1 MREYV
6 LPYEFYED
14 VIPLNY
20 RSRGPKRGYRLVTSY
35 GGSPFVGS
43 QGIPVYPGLEVKDRT
58 GLFFIPFGPESDLWE
73 DTLETLM
80 AMHLSP
86 RDVRG
91 TSSQL
96 WEIRAY
102 DWAYTI
108 DDKSEAK
115 AHRIRYVRPAQ
126 ELLRSEAML
135 SLLDDITYPVQE
147 VLADSVDPEEAI
159 SLLRW
164 LTNSKVW
171 HDYENAD
178 DILALKHLRTEEGRI
193 AKRRI
198 ADRIRSA
205 IRRAKPLSQG
215 RFVANR
221 DFDSYYGDQ
230 S

>member
-14 VIPLNY
+14 EIPLHY
-20 RSRGPKRGYRLVTSY
+20 RSKGPKRGYRLVTSY
-35 GGSPFVGS
+35 GGSPFEGS

-73 DTLETLM
+73 DILENLM
-80 AMHLSP
+80 AMYISP
-86 RDVRG
+86 GDVGG
-91 TSSQL
+91 TDSQL

-102 DWAYTI
+102 DWAYTL

-115 AHRIRYVRPAQ
+115 ANRIRYVRPAQ
-126 ELLRSEAML
+126 ELLRSEALL

-147 VLADSVDPEEAI
+147 VLANPIDDEETV

-164 LTNSKVW
+164 LTNSRVW
-171 HDYENAD
+171 HDYEAAD
-178 DILALKHLRTEEGRI
+178 DILAAKHLRTEEGRI
-193 AKRRI
+193 AKRRL

-205 IRRAKPLSQG
+205 IRRAKPISRG
-215 RFVANR
+215 RFVADR
-221 DFDSYYGDQ
+221 SFDAYFGDE